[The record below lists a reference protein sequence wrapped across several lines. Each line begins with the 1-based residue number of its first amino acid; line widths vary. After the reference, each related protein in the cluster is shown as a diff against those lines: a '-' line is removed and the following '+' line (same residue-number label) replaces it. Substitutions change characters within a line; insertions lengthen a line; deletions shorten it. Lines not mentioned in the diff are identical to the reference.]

1 MFRAHLQRME
11 AVRVIIFLACSIV
24 GSLIIGSILFAIPGA
39 WQLITGIIVFGYIVG
54 IVIQSV
60 RLILGD

>member
-1 MFRAHLQRME
+1 ME